1 MPIGFAA
8 AVASARLLPESH
20 GPARRLDLPALA
32 LIAGASLAVTWG
44 LVRAGGSGWGDGSTA
59 ALLAGG
65 VALLAGFVLRERT
78 AAEPMVPL
86 RLLRS
91 RTFSAANAAA
101 FLHSGAIFSAAFLT
115 TEYFQLG
122 LGYGPLATGLRLLL
136 WTATPMIVASLATGG
151 PKSLINWLT
160 DAVGNPIR
168 DLGRYRDEW
177 QRSFHFTFVEPAD
190 FTPTERAVWDASPV
204 SSCQRGQARA
214 HQGRACFRDHAPD
227 GRPLPGGGRSLG
239 RGGRPDHRQAHPTP
253 VARCVRRHR
262 AARAI
267 ACPQWCT
274 RRKLRVRAAAD

>member
-1 MPIGFAA
+1 MPIGF
-8 AVASARLLPESH
+8 
-20 GPARRLDLPALA
+20 
-32 LIAGASLAVTWG
+32 
-44 LVRAGGSGWGDGSTA
+44 
-59 ALLAGG
+59 
-65 VALLAGFVLRERT
+65 
-78 AAEPMVPL
+78 AEPMVPL

-177 QRSFHFTFVEPAD
+177 QQSFHFTFVEPAAD
-190 FTPTERAVWDASPV
+190 HSELARQTTGFPWPERPWASMPPRPAPIELTARRLALLRSCHLGENSVLGGMNDMAFRCEHAMADA
-204 SSCQRGQARA
+204 GGLART
-214 HQGRACFRDHAPD
+214 D
-227 GRPLPGGGRSLG
+227 LPELNRSL
-239 RGGRPDHRQAHPTP
+239 RP
-253 VARCVRRHR
+253 
-262 AARAI
+262 I
-267 ACPQWCT
+267 S
-274 RRKLRVRAAAD
+274 